1 MKDAVIV
8 LNPREIRECVTS
20 IAELPV
26 PKIWLSGF
34 SEREIGEGIFKSVLA
49 QYDFDR
55 YFVVS
60 DDVIVRP
67 YAFDAIRRILDL
79 HEAPVATGYSQR
91 SHADWTVNLTRKPLM
106 ADMPVADAYDFRHFR
121 EVVSHPEPTLPTW
134 FTGMSLTAMSSE
146 MWQRFPFEAYV
157 DETLNSPGFASD
169 FHLSKRL
176 QDAEVPIRAAREG
189 FAYHWRH
196 EWRHTNHPG
205 DAKPLA
211 SGEQSVTLT

>member
-1 MKDAVIV
+1 MRDAVIV

-20 IAELPV
+20 FAELPV
-26 PKIWLSGF
+26 PKVWITGF
-34 SEREIGEGIFKSVLA
+34 SEREISEGIFLAVLA

-67 YAFDAIRRILDL
+67 YAFDAIRHILDL
-79 HEAPVATGYSQR
+79 HLAPVATGYSQR

-106 ADMPVADAYDFRHFR
+106 ADWPVADAYDFLHFR
-121 EVVSHPEPTLPTW
+121 EVVSHSEPVLETW
-134 FTGMSLTAMSSE
+134 FTGMSLTGMSRE
-146 MWQRFPFEAYV
+146 MWQRFPFQAFV
-157 DETLNSPGFASD
+157 ADESPRGFASD

-176 QDAEVPIRAAREG
+176 QDEGIPILAAREG

-196 EWRHTNHPG
+196 EWRNTNHPG
-205 DAKPLA
+205 DAKPCV
-211 SGEQSVTLT
+211 SGEKGVTLT

>member
-8 LNPREIRECVTS
+8 LNPREIRECIS
-20 IAELPV
+20 SFAELPV
-26 PKIWLSGF
+26 PKIWLTGYT
-34 SEREIGEGIFKSVLA
+34 EREISEGIFLAVLA

-79 HEAPVATGYSQR
+79 HLAPVATGYSQR

-106 ADMPVADAYDFRHFR
+106 ADKPIADAYDFRHFR
-121 EVVSHPEPTLPTW
+121 EVVSHPSPWIETW
-134 FTGMSLTAMSSE
+134 FGGMSLTGMSRE
-146 MWQRFPFEAYV
+146 MWQRFPFGAFV
-157 DETLNSPGFASD
+157 DEGSPLGYASD
-169 FHLSKRL
+169 FNLSKRL
-176 QDAEVPIRAAREG
+176 QDAEVPILAAREG

-196 EWRHTNHPG
+196 EWRSTNHPQ
-205 DAKPLA
+205 DAKPKI
-211 SGEQSVTLT
+211 GNGSVTLT

>member
-8 LNPREIRECVTS
+8 LNPRAIRECITS
-20 IAELPV
+20 ITELPV
-26 PKIWLSGF
+26 PKIWLTGYT
-34 SEREIGEGIFKSVLA
+34 EREISEGVFLAVLA

-67 YAFDAIRRILDL
+67 YAFDAIRHVLDL
-79 HEAPVATGYSQR
+79 HDAPVATGYSQR
-91 SHADWTVNLTRKPLM
+91 SHADWKVNLTRKPLM
-106 ADMPVADAYDFRHFR
+106 DDLPTAGAYDFRHFR
-121 EVVSHPEPTLPTW
+121 DVVSWPTPELPTW
-134 FTGMSLTAMSSE
+134 FTGMSLTGMSRE
-146 MWQRFPFEAYV
+146 MWRRFPFQCFV
-157 DETLNSPGFASD
+157 DDESPLGYASD

-205 DAKPLA
+205 DAKPKV
-211 SGEQSVTLT
+211 GGGSVTLT